1 MQGAILNVNGIIAD
15 LDRLQFAAW
24 QKVAMY
30 EYGMGLPGKLAKDF
44 AGLSREEALDRVLAR
59 FANAGAA
66 DSDRQELLDE
76 QDRFYGQV
84 LADLNEEDLV
94 PGIKKLI
101 IALYDHYVKLAIND
115 SAGHAAEITKQ
126 LKLDEFVDVTGAREH
141 AAQPYQDLV
150 SQLDVPA
157 TGCVA
162 LVTNAEDLQAAAE
175 ARLVTIG
182 VGDADQ
188 LQGAD
193 YQVSQVGDLRY
204 QMLEKVWEDT
214 HEDK

>member
-1 MQGAILNVNGIIAD
+1 MQGAILNVNGIITD

-30 EYGMGLPGKLAKDF
+30 EYGMGLPGKLAKNF
-44 AGLSREEALDRVLAR
+44 KGLSREEALDKVLAR
-59 FANAGAA
+59 FNASDTGT
-66 DSDRQELLDE
+66 DRQELLNE
-76 QDRFYGQV
+76 QDKFYGQV
-84 LADLNEEDLV
+84 LADLSEDDLV

-115 SAGHAAEITKQ
+115 PAGHAAEITKQ
-126 LKLDEFVDVTGAREH
+126 LKLDEFVDVAETGT
-141 AAQPYQDLV
+141 YQELV
-150 SQLDVPA
+150 KQLDVLA
-157 TGCVA
+157 AGCVA
-162 LVTNAEDLQAAAE
+162 LVTNQTDLQAAND
-175 ARLVTIG
+175 ARMVTIG

>member
-1 MQGAILNVNGIIAD
+1 MQGAILNVNGIITD

-44 AGLSREEALDRVLAR
+44 KGLSREEALDKVLAR
-59 FANAGAA
+59 FNASATG
-66 DSDRQELLDE
+66 DERQELLNE
-76 QDRFYGQV
+76 QDKFYGQV
-84 LADLNEEDLV
+84 LADLSEDDLV

-101 IALYDHYVKLAIND
+101 IALYDHYVKLAINNP
-115 SAGHAAEITKQ
+115 AGHADEITKQ
-126 LKLDEFVDVTGAREH
+126 LKLDEFVDVVGGKNT
-141 AAQPYQDLV
+141 AQPYQNLV
-150 SQLDVPA
+150 DQLDVPA
-157 TGCVA
+157 TGCIA
-162 LVTNAEDLQAAAE
+162 LVTNRENLQAANK

-188 LQGAD
+188 LQDAD

-214 HEDK
+214 NESK

>member
-1 MQGAILNVNGIIAD
+1 MQGAILNVNGIITD

-44 AGLSREEALDRVLAR
+44 KGLSREEALDKVLAR
-59 FANAGAA
+59 FNASTEG
-66 DSDRQELLDE
+66 DERQELLDE
-76 QDRFYGQV
+76 QDKFYGQV
-84 LADLNEEDLV
+84 LADLSEDDLV

-115 SAGHAAEITKQ
+115 PAGHADEITKQ
-126 LKLDEFVDVTGAREH
+126 LKLDEFVDVVGGKD
-141 AAQPYQDLV
+141 AAQPYQDLAE
-150 SQLDVPA
+150 QLDAPA
-157 TGCVA
+157 TGCIA
-162 LVTNAEDLQAAAE
+162 LVTNQEDLQAANE

-188 LQGAD
+188 LQDAD

-204 QMLEKVWEDT
+204 QMLEKVWEDL
-214 HEDK
+214 HENK

>member
-1 MQGAILNVNGIIAD
+1 MQGAILNVNGIITD

-44 AGLSREEALDRVLAR
+44 KGLSREEALNKVLAR
-59 FANAGAA
+59 FNAGDA
-66 DSDRQELLDE
+66 DTDRQELLAE
-76 QDRFYGQV
+76 QDKFYGQV
-84 LADLNEEDLV
+84 LADLGEDDLV
-94 PGIKKLI
+94 PGIKKLL

-115 SAGHAAEITKQ
+115 PAGHADEITKQ
-126 LKLDEFVDVTGAREH
+126 LKLDEFVDVAGTGT
-141 AAQPYQDLV
+141 YQDLV
-150 SQLDVPA
+150 KQLDVPA

-162 LVTNAEDLQAAAE
+162 LVTNQTDLQAANDT
-175 ARLVTIG
+175 RLVTIS
-182 VGDADQ
+182 VGAADQ

-204 QMLEKVWEDT
+204 QMLEKVWEDN
-214 HEDK
+214 HENK

>member
-1 MQGAILNVNGIIAD
+1 MQGAILNVNGIITD

-44 AGLSREEALDRVLAR
+44 KGLSREEALDKVLVR
-59 FANAGAA
+59 FNANNA
-66 DSDRQELLDE
+66 DTDRQELLDE
-76 QDRFYGQV
+76 QDKFYGQV
-84 LADLNEEDLV
+84 LTDLSEDDLV

-115 SAGHAAEITKQ
+115 TAGHADEITKQ
-126 LKLDEFVDVTGAREH
+126 LKLDEFVDVAGTGT
-141 AAQPYQDLV
+141 YQDLV
-150 SQLDVPA
+150 KQLGVPA
-157 TGCVA
+157 SGCVA
-162 LVTNAEDLQAAAE
+162 LVTNQEDLQAADE

-182 VGDADQ
+182 VGEADQ
-188 LQGAD
+188 LQDAD

-214 HEDK
+214 HESK

>member
-1 MQGAILNVNGIIAD
+1 MQGAILNVNGIITD

-30 EYGMGLPGKLAKDF
+30 EYGMGLLGKLAKDF
-44 AGLSREEALDRVLAR
+44 KGLLDKVLAR
-59 FANAGAA
+59 FNASAEG
-66 DSDRQELLDE
+66 DERQELLDE
-76 QDRFYGQV
+76 QDKFYSQV
-84 LADLNEEDLV
+84 LADLSEDDLV

-115 SAGHAAEITKQ
+115 PAGHADEITKQ
-126 LKLDEFVDVTGAREH
+126 LKLDEFVDVVGSKEAT
-141 AAQPYQDLV
+141 QPYQNLV
-150 SQLDVPA
+150 EQLDVPA
-157 TGCVA
+157 TGCIA
-162 LVTNAEDLQAAAE
+162 LVTNREDLQAANE
-175 ARLVTIG
+175 ARMVTIG

-204 QMLEKVWEDT
+204 QMLEKVWEDL
-214 HEDK
+214 HENK

>member
-1 MQGAILNVNGIIAD
+1 MQGAILNVNGIITD

-44 AGLSREEALDRVLAR
+44 KGLSREEALDKVLAR
-59 FANAGAA
+59 FNASAEG
-66 DSDRQELLDE
+66 DERQELLDE
-76 QDRFYGQV
+76 QDKFYGQV
-84 LADLNEEDLV
+84 LADLSEDDLV

-115 SAGHAAEITKQ
+115 PAGHADEITKQ
-126 LKLDEFVDVTGAREH
+126 LKLDEFVDVVGGKNT
-141 AAQPYQDLV
+141 AQSYQDLV
-150 SQLDVPA
+150 KQLDVPA
-157 TGCVA
+157 TGCIA
-162 LVTNAEDLQAAAE
+162 LITNQEDLQAANG

-182 VGDADQ
+182 VGDTDQ
-188 LQGAD
+188 LQDAD

-214 HEDK
+214 NESK

>member
-1 MQGAILNVNGIIAD
+1 MQGAILNVNGIITD

-44 AGLSREEALDRVLAR
+44 KGLSREEALDKVLAR
-59 FANAGAA
+59 FNANNA
-66 DSDRQELLDE
+66 DTDRQELLNE
-76 QDRFYGQV
+76 QDKFYGQV
-84 LADLNEEDLV
+84 LADLSEDDLV

-115 SAGHAAEITKQ
+115 PAGHADEITKQ
-126 LKLDEFVDVTGAREH
+126 LKLDEFVDVAGTGA
-141 AAQPYQDLV
+141 YQDLV
-150 SQLDVPA
+150 KQLDVLA
-157 TGCVA
+157 AGCVA
-162 LVTNAEDLQAAAE
+162 LVTNQEDLQVAND

-214 HEDK
+214 HESK

>member
-1 MQGAILNVNGIIAD
+1 MQGAILNVNGIITD

-24 QKVAMY
+24 QKLAMY

-44 AGLSREEALDRVLAR
+44 KGLSREEALDKVLAR
-59 FANAGAA
+59 FNASVAG
-66 DSDRQELLDE
+66 DERQELLDE
-76 QDRFYGQV
+76 QDKFYGQV
-84 LADLNEEDLV
+84 LADLSEDDLV

-115 SAGHAAEITKQ
+115 PAGHANEITKQ
-126 LKLDEFVDVTGAREH
+126 LKLDEFVDVVGSKN
-141 AAQPYQDLV
+141 AAQPYQNLV
-150 SQLDVPA
+150 DQLDVPA
-157 TGCVA
+157 TGCIA
-162 LVTNAEDLQAAAE
+162 LVTNQEDLQAANE
-175 ARLVTIG
+175 ARLVTVG

-188 LQGAD
+188 LQDAD

-214 HEDK
+214 NDSK